1 VQGLQSP
8 YTRGMATPDAV
19 GEAPRGD
26 AAPKPRQRAASYSGR
41 LLLRMPAGLHGE
53 LARAADREGVSLN
66 QFISNALAGAVG
78 WGREEGGA
86 AAVSSSGPRS
96 RSRWLMFLLAANLIL
111 VAAAAI
117 SAIVF
122 LIAAWVTS

>member
-1 VQGLQSP
+1 
-8 YTRGMATPDAV
+8 
-19 GEAPRGD
+19 
-26 AAPKPRQRAASYSGR
+26 
-41 LLLRMPAGLHGE
+41 MPAGLHGE

-78 WGREEGGA
+78 WGREEGVA
-86 AAVSSSGPRS
+86 ATISGTGPKS
-96 RSRWLMFLLAANLIL
+96 RSRWLMFLLGANLIL